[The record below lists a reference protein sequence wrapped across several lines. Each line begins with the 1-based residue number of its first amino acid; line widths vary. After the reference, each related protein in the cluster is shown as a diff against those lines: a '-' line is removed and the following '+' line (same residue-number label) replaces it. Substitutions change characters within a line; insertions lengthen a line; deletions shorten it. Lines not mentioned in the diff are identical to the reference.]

1 MRYLLFILLATY
13 ALLASP
19 IDEYNFYRANS
30 LYKEGHYK
38 QALELYKAIEPKGDR
53 VYYNIAN
60 SYYRLGE
67 YQKAIEYYKLIED
80 ESFNA
85 KKLYNIANAYV
96 MQKSYLKAI
105 IFYRNALKF
114 SDNPKYR
121 ENLEYAKKRIVV
133 LRDVMLSNAKCSATL
148 AELDN
153 FDDQNVSKDLQDA
166 KYLNESKFNVT
177 KEFKPTIAGLIEK
190 YSEDNESNRSK
201 EVQINQKLI
210 DNRTDEQLKER
221 SNKVLLIPIEEK
233 R

>member
-1 MRYLLFILLATY
+1 MRYVLFILLVTY

-19 IDEYNFYRANS
+19 IAEYNLYRANS
-30 LYKEGHYK
+30 LYREGHYK
-38 QALELYKAIEPKGDR
+38 LALEIYEAIEPKDDR
-53 VYYNIAN
+53 VYFNIAN
-60 SYYRLGE
+60 SYYRLGK
-67 YQKAIEYYKLIED
+67 YQKAIDYYELIED

-96 MQKSYLKAI
+96 MQKNYLKAI

-114 SDNPKYR
+114 SNNPKYK
-121 ENLEYAKKRIVV
+121 ENLEYAKRRIVV
-133 LRDVMLSNAKCSATL
+133 MRDVMLSNAKCSATL

-166 KYLNESKFNVT
+166 KYLNESKFNVVN
-177 KEFKPTIAGLIEK
+177 EFKPTIKDLIEK

-210 DNRTDEQLKER
+210 DKRTDEKLKER

>member
-1 MRYLLFILLATY
+1 MRYVLFILLVTY

-19 IDEYNFYRANS
+19 IAEYNLYRANS
-30 LYKEGHYK
+30 LYREGHYK
-38 QALELYKAIEPKGDR
+38 QALEIYEAIEPKDDR
-53 VYYNIAN
+53 VYFNIAN
-60 SYYRLGE
+60 SYYRLGK
-67 YQKAIEYYKLIED
+67 YQKAIDYYELIED

-96 MQKSYLKAI
+96 MQKNYLKAI

-114 SDNPKYR
+114 SNNPKYK
-121 ENLEYAKKRIVV
+121 ENLEYAKRRIVV

-166 KYLNESKFNVT
+166 KYLNESKFNVVN
-177 KEFKPTIAGLIEK
+177 EFKPTIKDLIEK

-201 EVQINQKLI
+201 EVQINQKFI
-210 DNRTDEQLKER
+210 DKRTDEKLKER